1 MELTITRSNS
11 YKKKRLSDIYEI
23 NIFATAI
30 SLCLRKNKP
39 AMIKKKQ
46 VIYLLMSVCAFQVWT
61 DAAALTF
68 FSVSTGIGGIFT
80 IASYSNFNNNIFMDS
95 VVVSVIADGRK
106 NILCVFLLF
115 FLYSRVSILIT
126 NPTV

>member
-1 MELTITRSNS
+1 MFEKKQTSHD
-11 YKKKRLSDIYEI
+11 KKK
-23 NIFATAI
+23 
-30 SLCLRKNKP
+30 K
-39 AMIKKKQ
+39 

-115 FLYSRVSILIT
+115 FFIFTRFHT
-126 NPTV
+126 NH